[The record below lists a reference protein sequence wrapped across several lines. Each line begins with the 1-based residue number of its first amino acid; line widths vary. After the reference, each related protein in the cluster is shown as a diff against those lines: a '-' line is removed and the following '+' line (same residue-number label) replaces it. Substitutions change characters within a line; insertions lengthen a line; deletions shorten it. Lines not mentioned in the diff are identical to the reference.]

1 MLERTTFQTVTSL
14 QTLSPGSISHP
25 FSNDGECPEELH
37 VLNWS
42 QVRSLPAAAVAQS
55 VEQLKRFSITLSPSP
70 LSNHHPQILANAG
83 ADYIRYPAGSNPAL
97 QQCSEVSPSLVATFF
112 QKPITSNGD
121 ECRWNYMA
129 SNPPVVGSNPTGP
142 TFPFYRDRSSVW
154 QSRVTLH
161 QSLSSPPFLTQP
173 ALMLPLK
180 QLEHAIEIQGRAFK
194 LLQWLA
200 KAIREG
206 FVPLTKAHDVADA
219 AHAAKAWIEGHYHNL
234 PFDCRHEQSELE
246 EFANFF
252 GSYLDTSFDIVE
264 APAERYVSECGCYCP
279 MCRRLANPQHLKAKS
294 LTKVDKN
301 RAAKLR
307 VRRIEML
314 ALEEGLPFNEL
325 LVHESLQDAE
335 FRHSASLAAYGS
347 ELLERLNGFSD
358 GPAVLALWRD
368 FAWTAAGAPNR
379 QFKLK
384 AELIHQAEQKLT
396 HIVRE
401 HSLA

>member
-1 MLERTTFQTVTSL
+1 
-14 QTLSPGSISHP
+14 
-25 FSNDGECPEELH
+25 
-37 VLNWS
+37 
-42 QVRSLPAAAVAQS
+42 
-55 VEQLKRFSITLSPSP
+55 
-70 LSNHHPQILANAG
+70 
-83 ADYIRYPAGSNPAL
+83 
-97 QQCSEVSPSLVATFF
+97 
-112 QKPITSNGD
+112 
-121 ECRWNYMA
+121 MA
-129 SNPPVVGSNPTGP
+129 STIDKTIAYCLAHLVPVVGRGTFWDSLEKFSFPVFTRLPASSDLSMARLGTRLAIEAGSKENPT
-142 TFPFYRDRSSVW
+142 T
-154 QSRVTLH
+154 T
-161 QSLSSPPFLTQP
+161 
-173 ALMLPLK
+173 MLPIKELDR
-180 QLEHAIEIQGRAFK
+180 AIEIQGRAFK
-194 LLQWLA
+194 LLQWLSR
-200 KAIREG
+200 AIREG
-206 FVPLTKAHDVADA
+206 FIPLTKAHEVADA
-219 AHAAKAWIEGHYHNL
+219 AHATKAWIEGHYHNL
-234 PFDCRHEQSELE
+234 PFDCRPEQSELE

-325 LVHESLQDAE
+325 SVYESLQDAE
-335 FRHSASLAAYGS
+335 FRHSASLSAYGS

>member
-1 MLERTTFQTVTSL
+1 
-14 QTLSPGSISHP
+14 
-25 FSNDGECPEELH
+25 
-37 VLNWS
+37 
-42 QVRSLPAAAVAQS
+42 
-55 VEQLKRFSITLSPSP
+55 
-70 LSNHHPQILANAG
+70 
-83 ADYIRYPAGSNPAL
+83 
-97 QQCSEVSPSLVATFF
+97 
-112 QKPITSNGD
+112 
-121 ECRWNYMA
+121 
-129 SNPPVVGSNPTGP
+129 
-142 TFPFYRDRSSVW
+142 
-154 QSRVTLH
+154 
-161 QSLSSPPFLTQP
+161 
-173 ALMLPLK
+173 MLPLK

-234 PFDCRHEQSELE
+234 PFDCRPEQSELE

-264 APAERYVSECGCYCP
+264 APAERYVSECDCFCA

-314 ALEEGLPFNEL
+314 ALEEGLPFKEP
-325 LVHESLQDAE
+325 LVHELLQDADV
-335 FRHSASLAAYGS
+335 RRSASLSAYGS

-368 FAWTAAGAPNR
+368 FAWNQNGSPNR
-379 QFKLK
+379 DFKLK
-384 AELIHQAEQKLT
+384 TKLITDAEKALIVLLRSQAT
-396 HIVRE
+396 
-401 HSLA
+401 A

>member
-1 MLERTTFQTVTSL
+1 ML
-14 QTLSPGSISHP
+14 PI
-25 FSNDGECPEELH
+25 
-37 VLNWS
+37 
-42 QVRSLPAAAVAQS
+42 
-55 VEQLKRFSITLSPSP
+55 EQL
-70 LSNHHPQILANAG
+70 
-83 ADYIRYPAGSNPAL
+83 
-97 QQCSEVSPSLVATFF
+97 
-112 QKPITSNGD
+112 
-121 ECRWNYMA
+121 
-129 SNPPVVGSNPTGP
+129 
-142 TFPFYRDRSSVW
+142 
-154 QSRVTLH
+154 SR
-161 QSLSSPPFLTQP
+161 
-173 ALMLPLK
+173 
-180 QLEHAIEIQGRAFK
+180 AIEIQGRAFK

-234 PFDCRHEQSELE
+234 PFDCRPEQSELE

-264 APAERYVSECGCYCP
+264 APAERYVSGCGCYCP

-325 LVHESLQDAE
+325 LGHESLLDTE
-335 FRHSASLAAYGS
+335 VRRCASLSAYGS
-347 ELLERLNGFSD
+347 ALLERLRGHSD